1 MLNDFTW
8 NMTGY
13 IPKYQ
18 VNPHGDGII
27 PYVAERIFQL
37 EPEPPSV
44 GNLNEYILS
53 ALHEKNLLHF
63 SFFLHHYEPQL
74 NKRIKS
80 FLGVDGGDLY
90 DTDRFLDIKLSCREQ
105 MLQKLMDYDPAKGA
119 EYATY
124 IFPFIRDAM
133 LRFRMGEE
141 KWSVSSL
148 TNYKM
153 VRSMAWLYHNTKDAV
168 NEFSKKYN
176 CDLALAEE
184 YLKVVRG
191 IRNQQPFYVTDEDG
205 EETGEDVALDDSW
218 NYTDILW
225 NGIQA
230 EKVQRAFEKLNYRE
244 QTLLEKRLAICMT
257 CGRVG
262 SWKNRPT
269 FEDLA
274 VMFEGSTASG
284 AERAYRKAM
293 DKLTELLV
301 AEGAIHAV
309 RLKQKS
315 KTKRKKKIT
324 AAIYEYQA
332 DCDGEW
338 GEISVDFENG
348 TAEIIRLADWDTIK
362 TNWFANEAIRY
373 ILSLSPDALKKY
385 MLVPLEAATYI
396 LNPYNNCK
404 WYLLCS
410 HAIIL
415 LQMIGGIHMKPI
427 LNIENLTKIYGNV
440 PSQTKALN
448 GITFQV
454 MPGEFLGIMG
464 SSGSGKSTLLNCIAT
479 VIQPTGGSIQVEG
492 DTLQSLKGKALAEY
506 RGKKVGYLFQNFEL
520 LDNLTG
526 RENILLPTSLHGVS
540 EAESSQRLKQLADYL
555 EITDVLD
562 KFPSKMSGGQRQRV
576 AAARALILHPQMIL
590 ADEPTGALDSKNA
603 RSLMEKLSGLNRDEQ
618 ATILMV
624 THDSNAA
631 SFCKRILFIQDGV
644 IFHELRRGDESQQ
657 EFYGRILKVMAQLGG
672 GSANVL

>member
-1 MLNDFTW
+1 MLKDFIW

-13 IPKYQ
+13 IPKHQ

-37 EPEPPSV
+37 EPEPPAVDS
-44 GNLNEYILS
+44 LNEYILS
-53 ALHEKNLLHF
+53 ALQEKNLIYF

-74 NKRIKS
+74 NKRIKD

-90 DTDRFLDIKLSCREQ
+90 DTDRFIDIKLSCREQ

-119 EYATY
+119 
-124 IFPFIRDAM
+124 
-133 LRFRMGEE
+133 
-141 KWSVSSL
+141 VS
-148 TNYKM
+148 
-153 VRSMAWLYHNTKDAV
+153 
-168 NEFSKKYN
+168 EFAKKYN
-176 CDLALAEE
+176 CDLALAEG
-184 YLKVVRG
+184 YLKVVRC

-205 EETGEDVALDDSW
+205 EETGEDVALDDTW

-269 FEDLA
+269 FEELA

-284 AERAYRKAM
+284 AERAYRKAV
-293 DKLTELLV
+293 DKLTEFLV

-338 GEISVDFENG
+338 GEMSVDFENG

-373 ILSLSPDALKKY
+373 TLSLSPDALKKY
-385 MLVPLEAATYI
+385 MLVPLE
-396 LNPYNNCK
+396 P
-404 WYLLCS
+404 
-410 HAIIL
+410 
-415 LQMIGGIHMKPI
+415 P
-427 LNIENLTKIYGNV
+427 
-440 PSQTKALN
+440 
-448 GITFQV
+448 
-454 MPGEFLGIMG
+454 
-464 SSGSGKSTLLNCIAT
+464 
-479 VIQPTGGSIQVEG
+479 
-492 DTLQSLKGKALAEY
+492 
-506 RGKKVGYLFQNFEL
+506 
-520 LDNLTG
+520 
-526 RENILLPTSLHGVS
+526 
-540 EAESSQRLKQLADYL
+540 
-555 EITDVLD
+555 
-562 KFPSKMSGGQRQRV
+562 
-576 AAARALILHPQMIL
+576 LI
-590 ADEPTGALDSKNA
+590 S
-603 RSLMEKLSGLNRDEQ
+603 
-618 ATILMV
+618 
-624 THDSNAA
+624 
-631 SFCKRILFIQDGV
+631 
-644 IFHELRRGDESQQ
+644 
-657 EFYGRILKVMAQLGG
+657 
-672 GSANVL
+672 